1 MKSRQHP
8 DFVDAFKRLDALRQ
22 KRARKA
28 FEQWKTDPA
37 IRGLGWHVLKGML
50 APIYSMHVGLYDRA
64 VALVTKD
71 TDGKPA
77 ATWLWIGSHEEYN
90 VWIERNR
97 PRHLI
102 TWTDSK
108 AWSKVASMDDV
119 AANLNQRQSL
129 AVSPDPAVAPEPT
142 APGNPWAG
150 KRQRCKAR

>member
-8 DFVDAFKRLDALRQ
+8 EFASLFAELDPIRQ

-28 FEQWKTDPA
+28 LEQWKVDPS
-37 IRGLGWHVLKGML
+37 IRGLGWHVLKGAL

-71 TDGKPA
+71 NNGKPA

-90 VWIERNR
+90 VWIERNK
-97 PRHLI
+97 PRNVI

-108 AWSKVASMDDV
+108 AWGKVASMDDV
-119 AANLNQRQSL
+119 AEKLDQRQE
-129 AVSPDPAVAPEPT
+129 AVAATPAVAPEPV
-142 APGNPWAG
+142 APTDPWAG
-150 KRQRCKAR
+150 KRQRRKAR